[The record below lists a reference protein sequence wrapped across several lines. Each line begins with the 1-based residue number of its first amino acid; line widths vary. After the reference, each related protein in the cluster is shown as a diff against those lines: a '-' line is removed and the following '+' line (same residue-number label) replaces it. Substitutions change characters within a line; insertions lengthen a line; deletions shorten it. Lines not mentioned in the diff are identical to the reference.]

1 MSSFYSD
8 ASLVMIPSG
17 YKNQK
22 VYSAVPTDGTGD
34 LTFTRASDATRVA
47 SNGLIEKV
55 RTNLCLQSNT
65 FNTTWATTSASV
77 TSGQAGYD
85 GTNNAWLLTKSGA
98 SGRINQ
104 SFSLGAQNT
113 FSVYAKANASSY
125 IAIEFSTSFIYVN
138 LTNGAQGSIGTGSYK
153 IQSIGSGWYRIIM
166 TSTVTSSV
174 FRIYPAENNA
184 LAATTGSIFIQNAQV
199 ETGDIATDPIITTTA
214 AVSVG
219 PVSGLPRLDYLNS
232 TCPKLLLEPQRTNLL
247 TFSEQFDNAAWTK
260 QTGITITAN
269 TTETLDPSGYYGAE
283 KVVSTSGSTG
293 FFQSGLSLTSDITRT
308 IYLKGAV
315 GGETLKL
322 KDPSGFGGNTS
333 VTLTTSW
340 VRYEHKTTNTGDTY
354 QGLFVDDIS
363 NGATIYAWGCQ
374 LEASSSYATS
384 YIPTLGASVTRVVDA
399 CYKTGITS
407 LIGQT
412 EGVAF
417 IDFVWNGLT
426 GVGSFPRIIELATD
440 SSNLIQLYSVS
451 GTTSWGWEIV
461 NGGVV
466 QFSGSSTMALGRN
479 KIAIGYKLNDMVI
492 YKNGTLVA
500 SDATCTVPATSSLG
514 VTGVFNGGAG
524 AQLAASVNQTL
535 LFKTRLTNSQ
545 LQELTTL

>member
-1 MSSFYSD
+1 
-8 ASLVMIPSG
+8 
-17 YKNQK
+17 
-22 VYSAVPTDGTGD
+22 
-34 LTFTRASDATRVA
+34 
-47 SNGLIEKV
+47 
-55 RTNLCLQSNT
+55 LQSNT

-153 IQSIGSGWYRIIM
+153 IESIGSGWYRIIM
-166 TSTVTSSV
+166 TSTVTSGG
-174 FRIYPAENNA
+174 FRIYPAENND

-219 PVSGLPRLDYLNS
+219 PVSGLPRLDYYDS